1 MFSAKKTIWLDAG
14 HSELDPGANVPSDRF
29 EYESQLNIIIRDFAV
44 PELEEQGFEV
54 IAIPDDKNLRESISS
69 VNLMT
74 SLIDDGL
81 ALSIH
86 CNKSPSGYEGSKN
99 GAEAYHYGNHQF
111 SKGIAQKLVD
121 GYCKETG
128 INNRG
133 AISDTQTSVGE
144 LGWIR
149 KTNVW
154 ATLFEVGYL
163 DSNKDIDFILNNLD
177 KVAKGIAKG
186 VCAIYGIEYKEKKR
200 SSLSREEIKEQ
211 IIKLVK
217 RL

>member
-14 HSELDPGANVPSDRF
+14 HSELDPGANVPSNRF
-29 EYESQLNIIIRDFAV
+29 EYESQLNMVIRDFVV

-54 IAIPDDKNLRESISS
+54 IVIPDDQNLRETISS
-69 VNLMT
+69 VNEEGFD
-74 SLIDDGL
+74 INDGL
-81 ALSIH
+81 ALAIH

-99 GAEAYHYGNHQF
+99 GAEAYYYKYNQL
-111 SKGIAQKLVD
+111 SKNIAQKLVD
-121 GYCKETG
+121 GFCKETG

-163 DSNKDIDFILNNLD
+163 DSNKDMDFILNNFD
-177 KVAKGIAKG
+177 RVAKGIVKG
-186 VCAIYGIEYKEKKR
+186 VCAIYGIEYKEKEK
-200 SSLSREEIKEQ
+200 SSLSREEIKKQ
-211 IIKLVK
+211 IIKLVEK
-217 RL
+217 L